1 MALPMTKRRVAA
13 EAPATAIQRSRWNR
27 FAPWAAVA
35 LLFGCG
41 GGIGADYALNFA
53 GKWSGSLTTA
63 SGGRSTQRSTRFSIA
78 RTGPNG
84 LLLEGVCSDG
94 TGPTAV
100 VTDAAHFAVAS
111 LGCSP
116 VPVTGCAAVTLTI
129 TGGVGALAGDTLTL
143 NLDATLV
150 GCGQSYGFTYAF
162 SGKHVDPNT
171 PTTPTAKLSV
181 QPSGAIA
188 LHTAIRLDASGSSD
202 PGGSPLT
209 YQWQL
214 QPPGGS
220 AATLSSPTGITSS
233 FTPDV
238 VGGYQITLVV
248 SNGSASDSAHATV
261 IAGVSGVLAVVPA
274 ALYGSRGGVTALDAS
289 GSLDSQGR
297 PLSFAWTLQ
306 SAPGGSAAT
315 LADASSAIAHLTPDV
330 DGVYVAVVRVTAG
343 TDSASATTTVY
354 VLPPINPV
362 GFRPIDAKYS
372 RALERLVAI
381 AAAPDQVHIFDPA
394 QQHDATVTL
403 SLPARCLAVSS
414 DGLYAVVGHDAWVSY
429 VDLAGAK
436 IISTWQVGANAG
448 DIVLSDPIN
457 TGSHTTRFAYVFPS
471 RDQWVTIHAVDLAT
485 GAETTFGQI
494 YAGMRAALQP
504 GAGHIFGVTVGLSP
518 EQLYRFDIGA
528 NGTPNG
534 SAGSPYW
541 GDYPMGQ
548 RLWISG
554 DGAQILTG
562 AGTRFRTSDMT
573 YAGVVSLGGPSTSF
587 VPLASADW
595 SAAAGRW
602 LVQPANSYVPTAT
615 PADTSFFTVDTQY
628 LASPQETKYPP
639 FTRAGKGYALHGR
652 FVFFDGVGTHHVVVA
667 QVDPS
672 ASLLLDY
679 VVLVL

>member
-1 MALPMTKRRVAA
+1 MPSGFRSTSESPRISYRSATCRCNVAPHARSGASCPLSGGCRGDLLDGLLLLLLGQTLWRSGPLLVVRPTLGTGGKPMALPMTKRRVAA

-150 GCGQSYGFTYAF
+150 GCGQSYGVTYAF
-162 SGKHVDPNT
+162 SGKHVDPNA

-261 IAGVSGVLAVVPA
+261 IAGVSRVLAVVPA
-274 ALYGSRGGVTALDAS
+274 GLYRSRGGGTALEAS
-289 GSLDSQGR
+289 GR
-297 PLSFAWTLQ
+297 P
-306 SAPGGSAAT
+306 
-315 LADASSAIAHLTPDV
+315 SS
-330 DGVYVAVVRVTAG
+330 
-343 TDSASATTTVY
+343 
-354 VLPPINPV
+354 
-362 GFRPIDAKYS
+362 
-372 RALERLVAI
+372 
-381 AAAPDQVHIFDPA
+381 
-394 QQHDATVTL
+394 
-403 SLPARCLAVSS
+403 
-414 DGLYAVVGHDAWVSY
+414 
-429 VDLAGAK
+429 
-436 IISTWQVGANAG
+436 
-448 DIVLSDPIN
+448 
-457 TGSHTTRFAYVFPS
+457 
-471 RDQWVTIHAVDLAT
+471 
-485 GAETTFGQI
+485 
-494 YAGMRAALQP
+494 
-504 GAGHIFGVTVGLSP
+504 
-518 EQLYRFDIGA
+518 
-528 NGTPNG
+528 
-534 SAGSPYW
+534 
-541 GDYPMGQ
+541 
-548 RLWISG
+548 
-554 DGAQILTG
+554 
-562 AGTRFRTSDMT
+562 
-573 YAGVVSLGGPSTSF
+573 
-587 VPLASADW
+587 
-595 SAAAGRW
+595 
-602 LVQPANSYVPTAT
+602 
-615 PADTSFFTVDTQY
+615 
-628 LASPQETKYPP
+628 
-639 FTRAGKGYALHGR
+639 HG
-652 FVFFDGVGTHHVVVA
+652 
-667 QVDPS
+667 
-672 ASLLLDY
+672 
-679 VVLVL
+679 